1 MLDYSHSIPLV
12 LASLAV
18 SLMASFTGLALT
30 QGLSRLPETQRKLRV
45 AMASVALGGGIWSM
59 HFVAML
65 GLQLP
70 ILFYYDTLTTLIS
83 ALVAI
88 LMVGV
93 AFLVMHFRTRTSA
106 SICIAGTI
114 VGLGIPAM
122 HYIGMSGMQLCT
134 PVYTPIGIVLAVAA
148 SVVLGIGSFGIAYG
162 ARTHRNIILST
173 LTFGLAVFAVHFLA
187 MADTNFVPAAG
198 LGESVDAIDN
208 AALAIIVTLISFVI
222 CGAFLLSG
230 VTFWPAAGAA
240 SPDSAPARPASPVAP
255 GKPSGGAGS
264 VPVEK
269 GPVPY
274 EKDGRTLFVDLA
286 QISAIRA
293 EGHYTILYSGPAK
306 LFCQWSITDA
316 ETRLKDSAFIRC
328 HRSYMINPRH
338 VSGFERKKDNGIC
351 YFERSPQLGAV
362 PVSRTRLAEVR
373 QALGL

>member
-1 MLDYSHSIPLV
+1 
-12 LASLAV
+12 
-18 SLMASFTGLALT
+18 
-30 QGLSRLPETQRKLRV
+30 
-45 AMASVALGGGIWSM
+45 MASVALGGGIWAM

-70 ILFYYDTLTTLIS
+70 ILFYYDALTTLIS

-93 AFLVMHFRTRTSA
+93 AFLVMHFRRRTSA

-122 HYIGMSGMQLCT
+122 HYIGMSGMQLCS
-134 PVYTPIGIVLAVAA
+134 PVYTPVGIVLAVAA

-173 LTFGLAVFAVHFLA
+173 LTFGIAVFSVHFLA
-187 MADTNFVPAAG
+187 MADTNFVAATG
-198 LGESVDAIDN
+198 LSENADAIDN
-208 AALAIIVTLISFVI
+208 ASLAIIVALISFVI

-230 VTFWPAAGAA
+230 VTFWPAASMAEHA
-240 SPDSAPARPASPVAP
+240 PTPSAPARPAVPENSS
-255 GKPSGGAGS
+255 SGGLATA
-264 VPVEK
+264 VQK
-269 GPVPY
+269 GPIPY

-293 EGHYTILYSGPAK
+293 EGHYTILYSGPSK
-306 LFCQWSITDA
+306 LFCQWSISDA
-316 ETRLKDSAFIRC
+316 ATRLQESAFIRC

-351 YFERSPQLGAV
+351 FFERSPQLGPV
-362 PVSRTRLAEVR
+362 PVSRSRLAEVR